1 MSVVDKGDGLTKT
14 AAASPE
20 DVELGASAS
29 GTPAPRKRCTPR
41 NIFCYRWWTP
51 VLWVLGILLV
61 GMAIAVPTVLHLK
74 PWQPDDPSFNLD
86 SDNSTYPFVSVDE
99 LVELMASEQGV
110 TLIDAREA
118 PAQFSVQAGLGR
130 TIPGAQRATWQDFMN
145 GDDLKSPE
153 AMAQTY
159 RERGVM
165 NDRPV
170 VVYGGWAAE
179 NFWGEEGRV
188 WWHLHWLNHS
198 DARVLYGGIWAWNNN
213 IHKGVAISGNTGDFT
228 PEPVADRLI
237 STADVL
243 NLVQTAPDDIYLID
257 VRGRNEYDGAAPF
270 GSEYGGHIGG
280 AVSYPWRT
288 VFDGD
293 GNLRPL
299 DTIRSEIIALDPRGY
314 DENRQMIV
322 YCTRGVRASFAV
334 ASFTGAGFN
343 VTLHEGSWQEWTR
356 EVPKALSD
364 SLQAAQG

>member
-1 MSVVDKGDGLTKT
+1 MVRVYGTDGVH
-14 AAASPE
+14 AARTHRHNCDP
-20 DVELGASAS
+20 DC
-29 GTPAPRKRCTPR
+29 R
-41 NIFCYRWWTP
+41 WTP

-61 GMAIAVPTVLHLK
+61 GIAIAVPTVLHLK

-213 IHKGVAISGNTGDFT
+213 IHKVRFSRSYPT
-228 PEPVADRLI
+228 LI
-237 STADVL
+237 SLPCGATDCHCSTL
-243 NLVQTAPDDIYLID
+243 QYPNVQSRHAHLKCSKEWYTMS
-257 VRGRNEYDGAAPF
+257 GA
-270 GSEYGGHIGG
+270 YG
-280 AVSYPWRT
+280 
-288 VFDGD
+288 
-293 GNLRPL
+293 
-299 DTIRSEIIALDPRGY
+299 
-314 DENRQMIV
+314 
-322 YCTRGVRASFAV
+322 
-334 ASFTGAGFN
+334 
-343 VTLHEGSWQEWTR
+343 
-356 EVPKALSD
+356 
-364 SLQAAQG
+364 